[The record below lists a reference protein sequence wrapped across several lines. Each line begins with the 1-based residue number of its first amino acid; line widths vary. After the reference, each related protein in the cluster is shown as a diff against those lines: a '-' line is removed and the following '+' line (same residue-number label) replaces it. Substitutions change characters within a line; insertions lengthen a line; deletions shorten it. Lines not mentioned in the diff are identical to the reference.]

1 MTYNAVVIGG
11 GPGGYV
17 AAIRI
22 AQLGGKVAVVEK
34 EKLGG
39 TCLNRGCIPT
49 KALIAAV
56 EKLKAVEDAAAFGI
70 EVSSPKV
77 NFDKVQARKEAVVE
91 KLVSGIN
98 YLFKKNKVEL
108 ISGTAKIKAPGVV
121 EVVENNGNRL
131 ELQCAN
137 IVIATGSRPALIK
150 GLGYNGT
157 TVITSEEAL
166 NLSEIPKSMLI
177 IGAGVIGC
185 EFAHIYGSL
194 GTEITMLEAAPSILP
209 NQDKEISRRMQTIF
223 KKKKYSV
230 KTNAVIKKVA
240 EVAGGVQA
248 ELESGELLTAEKALI
263 SIGRTLNTQNL
274 GLEEIGIAFGDKGE
288 ILVNEQMKTNID
300 GIYAIGD
307 VVMKYQLAHV
317 ASAQG
322 IVAAENI
329 MGKEAKMDYKAVPSC
344 IFTDPEIASVGVTE
358 KQVKKLGI
366 PVKTGKFNFMANGK
380 ALSMGEAEG
389 FVKIIAHA
397 ETDEVLG
404 VHIIGPHASDLI
416 AEATLAVNNG
426 LTVKEL
432 AATIHAHPTLAEAIM
447 EACENVHKLSI
458 HG

>member
-22 AQLGGKVAVVEK
+22 AQLGGRVAVVEK
-34 EKLGG
+34 DKLGG

-49 KALIAAV
+49 KSLIAAV
-56 EKLKAVEDAAAFGI
+56 DKLKAVEEAAEFGI
-70 EVSSPKV
+70 EVSKPV
-77 NFDKVQARKEAVVE
+77 INFGKVQARKAEVVE

-98 YLFKKNKVEL
+98 FLFKKNRVDL
-108 ISGTAKIKAPGVV
+108 FTGTAKIKAPGVV
-121 EVVENNGNRL
+121 EVEHNGEVQ
-131 ELQCAN
+131 ELPCEN
-137 IVIATGSRPALIK
+137 IVIATGSSPALIK
-150 GLGYNGT
+150 SLGYNGT

-166 NLSEIPKSMLI
+166 QLTEVPKSLLI

-185 EFAHIYGSL
+185 EFAHIYGSM
-194 GTEITMLEAAPSILP
+194 GTEITMVEAAASILSI
-209 NQDKEISRRMQTIF
+209 QDKDISRRMQTIF
-223 KKKKYSV
+223 KKKKFNI
-230 KTNAVIKKVA
+230 KTNATIKKIE
-240 EVAGGVQA
+240 EVDGGVKA
-248 ELESGELLTAEKALI
+248 ELENGDIITAEKALI

-274 GLEEIGIAFGDKGE
+274 GLAEVGVELGDRGQ
-288 ILVNEQMKTNID
+288 ILVNDQMQTNIK

-329 MGKEAKMDYKAVPSC
+329 MGKNSTMDYSAVPSC
-344 IFTDPEIASVGVTE
+344 IFTSPEIASVGMTE
-358 KQVKKLGI
+358 QQAKDKGI

-380 ALSMGEAEG
+380 ALSMGEGEG
-389 FVKIIAHA
+389 FVKIITNQ
-397 ETDEVLG
+397 ENDVVLG

-416 AEATLAVNNG
+416 AEATLAVRKG
-426 LTVKEL
+426 MSAKEL
-432 AATIHAHPTLAEAIM
+432 ATTIHAHPTLAEAIM
-447 EACENVHKLSI
+447 EAAENVHGLSI

>member
-22 AQLGGKVAVVEK
+22 AQLGGRVAVVEK
-34 EKLGG
+34 DKLGG

-49 KALIAAV
+49 KSLIAAV
-56 EKLKAVEDAAAFGI
+56 DRLKAVEEAAEFGI
-70 EVSSPKV
+70 EVSKPV
-77 NFDKVQARKEAVVE
+77 INFGKVQARKAEVVE

-98 YLFKKNKVEL
+98 FLFKKNRVDL
-108 ISGTAKIKAPGVV
+108 FTGTAKIKAPGVV
-121 EVVENNGNRL
+121 EVEHNGEVQ
-131 ELQCAN
+131 ELPCEN
-137 IVIATGSRPALIK
+137 IVIATGSSPALIK
-150 GLGYNGT
+150 SLGYNGT

-166 NLSEIPKSMLI
+166 QLTEVPKSLLI

-185 EFAHIYGSL
+185 EFAHIYGSM
-194 GTEITMLEAAPSILP
+194 GTEITMVEAAASILSI
-209 NQDKEISRRMQTIF
+209 QDKDISRRMQTIF
-223 KKKKYSV
+223 KKKKFNI
-230 KTNAVIKKVA
+230 KTNATIKKIE
-240 EVAGGVQA
+240 EVDGGVKA
-248 ELESGELLTAEKALI
+248 ELENGDIITAEKALI

-274 GLEEIGIAFGDKGE
+274 GLAEVGVELGDRGQ
-288 ILVNEQMKTNID
+288 ILVNDQMQTNIK

-329 MGKEAKMDYKAVPSC
+329 MGKNSTMDYSAVPSC
-344 IFTDPEIASVGVTE
+344 IFTSPEIASVGMTE
-358 KQVKKLGI
+358 QQAKDKGI

-380 ALSMGEAEG
+380 ALSMGEGEG
-389 FVKIIAHA
+389 FVKIITNQ
-397 ETDEVLG
+397 ENDVVLG

-416 AEATLAVNNG
+416 AEATLAVRKG
-426 LTVKEL
+426 MSAKEL
-432 AATIHAHPTLAEAIM
+432 ATTIHAHPTLAEAIM
-447 EACENVHKLSI
+447 EAAENVYGLSI

>member
-22 AQLGGKVAVVEK
+22 AQLGGRVAVVEK
-34 EKLGG
+34 DKLGG

-49 KALIAAV
+49 KSLIAAV
-56 EKLKAVEDAAAFGI
+56 DRLKAVEEAAEFGI
-70 EVSSPKV
+70 EVSKPV
-77 NFDKVQARKEAVVE
+77 INFGKVQARKAEVVE

-98 YLFKKNKVEL
+98 FLFKKNRVDL
-108 ISGTAKIKAPGVV
+108 FTGTAKIKAPGVV
-121 EVVENNGNRL
+121 EVEHNGEVQ
-131 ELQCAN
+131 ELPCEN
-137 IVIATGSRPALIK
+137 IVIATGSSPALIK
-150 GLGYNGT
+150 SLGYNGT

-166 NLSEIPKSMLI
+166 QLTEVPKSLLI

-185 EFAHIYGSL
+185 EFAHIYGSM
-194 GTEITMLEAAPSILP
+194 GTEITMVEAAASILSI
-209 NQDKEISRRMQTIF
+209 QDKDISRRMQTIF
-223 KKKKYSV
+223 KKKKFNI
-230 KTNAVIKKVA
+230 KTNATIKKIE
-240 EVAGGVQA
+240 EVDGGVKA
-248 ELESGELLTAEKALI
+248 ELENGDIITAEKALI

-274 GLEEIGIAFGDKGE
+274 GLAEVGVELGDRGQ
-288 ILVNEQMKTNID
+288 ILVNDQMQTNIK

-329 MGKEAKMDYKAVPSC
+329 MGKNSTMDYSAVPSC
-344 IFTDPEIASVGVTE
+344 IFTSPEIASVGMTE
-358 KQVKKLGI
+358 QQAKDKGI

-380 ALSMGEAEG
+380 ALSMGEGEG
-389 FVKIIAHA
+389 FVKIITNQ
-397 ETDEVLG
+397 ENDVVLG

-416 AEATLAVNNG
+416 AEATLAVRKG
-426 LTVKEL
+426 MSAKEL
-432 AATIHAHPTLAEAIM
+432 ATTIHAHPTLAEAIM
-447 EACENVHKLSI
+447 EAAENVHGLSI